1 MDITKLGFGPKA
13 ATRTETAVSI
23 EPKDAD
29 GKPVALSNGETLR
42 FTILLP
48 NTPEGQREIRKWGLR
63 SGAGKEAKDFTEA
76 SEDELDAAVERDM
89 AAEADLAARIVRG
102 WNLIDA
108 DGKAVECSLE
118 NRRAFF
124 AHFAVL
130 RSDTI
135 AQMNAKVEAL
145 GNAKAA

>member
-1 MDITKLGFGPKA
+1 MDFTKLGLGPVENERA
-13 ATRTETAVSI
+13 ETTAVI
-23 EPKDAD
+23 EPKGAD

-48 NTPEGQREIRKWGLR
+48 NTPEGQREMRKWGLR
-63 SGAGKEAKDFTEA
+63 SGATPDADALREAAEDKLDAEVDRQIA
-76 SEDELDAAVERDM
+76 SEVELATRVVRD
-89 AAEADLAARIVRG
+89 

-130 RSDTI
+130 RSDAI
-135 AQMNAKVEAL
+135 GQMSAKLEAL
-145 GNAKAA
+145 GNAKKA